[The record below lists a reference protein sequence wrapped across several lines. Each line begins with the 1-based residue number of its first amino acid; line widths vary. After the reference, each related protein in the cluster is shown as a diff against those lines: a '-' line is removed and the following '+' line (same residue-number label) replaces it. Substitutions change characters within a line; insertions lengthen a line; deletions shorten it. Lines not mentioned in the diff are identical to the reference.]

1 MANLTHNLRLIHIK
15 PMNKKISTLDGKRLL
30 LSTEAYA
37 LLDAEV
43 NNLKQKGAHF
53 KLNEAKLASVVIEI
67 FCSKYFEKERK
78 HIEARFFNKKSYLKM
93 LIEKSESEEDLS
105 SSLNEFLQKTKKAK
119 PSKDTQGA
127 PEGADS

>member
-1 MANLTHNLRLIHIK
+1 MSK
-15 PMNKKISTLDGKRLL
+15 DSSTLDGKRIL

-43 NNLKQKGAHF
+43 NSLKQKGAHF

-67 FCSKYFEKERK
+67 FCSKYMDKERK
-78 HIEARFFNKKSYLKM
+78 QIEAKFFNKKSYLKM

-105 SSLNEFLQKTKKAK
+105 SSLNEFLHKTKKVKRAK
-119 PSKDTQGA
+119 GAGRA